1 LLDSHSRSGGP
12 AVAEELGFNLLVL
25 LLASGRGL
33 RLHQPYAL
41 FFVKRF
47 FETGSHELLSRLA
60 SNHDPPDLCPLSR

>member
-47 FETGSHELLSRLA
+47 FLRLGLTSYCPGWLQTTILLTSA
-60 SNHDPPDLCPLSR
+60 P